1 MAEEEKQA
9 EQTAPAPKR
18 ALVVMAHPD
27 DGEFIAGGTI
37 ARWAREGW
45 EVYYCVV
52 TDGNCGSSDP
62 EMTSE
67 KLIALRHEEHKA
79 AARMLGAKEA
89 LFLHYVDSMLEP
101 TLQVRK
107 DIARLIRQVR
117 PERMIC
123 QDPTMFWGG
132 QGYINHPDHRAA
144 GEATLAAIMP
154 AAGTRLIF
162 PDLLKE
168 GLEPHDVGELYLASS
183 RNADRWVDIS
193 ETLEV
198 KIEALRQHKS
208 QIKDWNPE
216 EEMTSWAKGT
226 AEEARKHGHDF
237 KYAEAFKYFRFR
249 DGE

>member
-1 MAEEEKQA
+1 MAEEAKKE
-9 EQTAPAPKR
+9 ETPTPKR

-52 TDGNCGSSDP
+52 TDGNVGSSDP

-67 KLIALRHEEHKA
+67 KLIGLRHEEHKA
-79 AARMLGAKEA
+79 AARTLGAKEA
-89 LFLHYVDSMLEP
+89 LFLHHVDSMLEP
-101 TLQVRK
+101 TIAVRK
-107 DIARLIRQVR
+107 DIARLIRQIR
-117 PERMIC
+117 PQRMIC

-144 GEATLAAIMP
+144 GEATMAAIMP

-168 GLEPHDVGELYLASS
+168 GLEPHDVSELYLASS
-183 RNADRWVDIS
+183 HQADRWVDIS

-198 KIEALRQHKS
+198 K
-208 QIKDWNPE
+208 
-216 EEMTSWAKGT
+216 
-226 AEEARKHGHDF
+226 
-237 KYAEAFKYFRFR
+237 
-249 DGE
+249 